1 MTGEERLRDA
11 FAGIEVNG
19 DFTEATLKLQDQSRL
34 QFRHCVGERWAKP
47 LDGETTLAA
56 QVLARIRLF
65 RLNRRHLDIQFV
77 DGTRW
82 EALWG

>member
-1 MTGEERLRDA
+1 MTDEEFLRDV
-11 FAGIEVNG
+11 FAGIDVN
-19 DFTEATLKLQDQSRL
+19 DEFTEATLKLKDQSRL
-34 QFRHCVGERWAKP
+34 QFRHRVGERWAKA
-47 LDGETTLAA
+47 LDGETTLAG

-65 RLNRRHLDIQFV
+65 RLNRRHLDIRFV